1 MNKIALL
8 IVCACFAS
16 CGSKWTVSGNNVTV
30 TIAKSDT
37 IVSKGTVILTVDSLE
52 TND

>member
-1 MNKIALL
+1 MNKIVLL
-8 IVCACFAS
+8 IICACFTS

-30 TIAKSDT
+30 TVAESDT

-52 TND
+52 NND

>member
-1 MNKIALL
+1 MNKITLL
-8 IVCACFAS
+8 IICICFAS

-30 TIAKSDT
+30 TVAESDT
-37 IVSKGTVILTVDSLE
+37 IVSRGTVILTVDSLE